1 MSEKSKRYASVNN
14 PTINAVVHELY
25 CLPTEELASEKLEQI
40 RSHFI
45 ISTKQLNN
53 ATPSV
58 HLWIKGFDVKPEQE
72 AQGVIGNFAVVSYKK
87 TDDTASPKWLLYAT
101 ILDTPAQS
109 HPQRAQ
115 VMRDNPNWGHPVM
128 RSIRKGKKYKTL
140 EEAQSELNLLHTQF
154 PRVSIPNM
162 GKLFI
167 MIYCADRPAKSRM
180 VKHILKIKLQ
190 PDASYTIECKENL
203 PKEMRPKSDK
213 KPNMPSVNSKESVE
227 PKGFFT
233 ASVALRRHVK
243 GKPKPTDPKA

>member
-1 MSEKSKRYASVNN
+1 MGEKSKRYASVNN

-25 CLPTEELASEKLEQI
+25 CLPSEALAREKLEQI

-45 ISTKQLNN
+45 ISAKQLNN

-58 HLWIKGFDVKPEQE
+58 HLWIKAYDVKPEQE
-72 AQGVIGNFAVVSYKK
+72 EQGVIGNFALLSYKK
-87 TDDTASPKWLLYAT
+87 VDAASDKWLLYAT
-101 ILDTPAQS
+101 RLDTPAQS

-128 RSIRKGKKYKTL
+128 RSIRKVKKYTTL
-140 EEAQSELNLLHTQF
+140 EEAQSELNLLHAQF

-190 PDASYTIECKENL
+190 PDATYIIECKENL
-203 PKEMRPKSDK
+203 PKEMRPKSNK
-213 KPNMPSVNSKESVE
+213 KPKMPAANVKEPVE